1 MGIRPF
7 QSWPAHITITQAKEL
22 LKSMGEFRPFRE
34 CRIKSITV
42 GIFLELC
49 CYGYREESF
58 TVRGFTEDNLICKT
72 LLCWEQIKIILAR
85 AMPRAL
91 WARAWSLVWLQALWD
106 IPVMTLTPPYPDPH
120 LPYPV
125 FAYQDLYRFREET
138 VSTVQTGMSL
148 KHLQG
153 KKI

>member
-1 MGIRPF
+1 
-7 QSWPAHITITQAKEL
+7 
-22 LKSMGEFRPFRE
+22 MGEFRPFRE

-91 WARAWSLVWLQALWD
+91 WARAWSLVWLQAL
-106 IPVMTLTPPYPDPH
+106 
-120 LPYPV
+120 
-125 FAYQDLYRFREET
+125 
-138 VSTVQTGMSL
+138 
-148 KHLQG
+148 
-153 KKI
+153 